1 MALLGGSWRLICMA
15 GWCNYYYCFSCGRP
29 YCQSETKKGG
39 WVVTSD
45 TGSGFHSV
53 HCMSCSKMIHQ
64 PGLLPTILLW
74 VVCVGAS
81 PVSFARWISSGEQI
95 ELMITVFCG
104 VGGLLGLRTTLKSS
118 SKYKPI
124 YDRWVQKH
132 GSAPDDWPTPTKYK
146 YD

>member
-1 MALLGGSWRLICMA
+1 MTTWLK
-15 GWCNYYYCFSCGRP
+15 YYYCVSCGRP
-29 YCQSETKKGG
+29 YCQSETKKGN
-39 WVVTSD
+39 WVPTSD
-45 TGSGFHSV
+45 TGSCFHSV

-104 VGGLLGLRTTLKSS
+104 VGGLLDYGLPSKVPENTSLSTTVGCIDTVSTRMTDADADK
-118 SKYKPI
+118 
-124 YDRWVQKH
+124 VQMRLNLIQ
-132 GSAPDDWPTPTKYK
+132 TII
-146 YD
+146 